1 MSASGSGGTRPEDPG
16 DRALT
21 AFRDALLLGLSLAA
35 GVVDAVVFLRLAQVF
50 VANMTGNTV
59 LLGLAVGQVH
69 PQAAARSAV
78 ALAAFCFGVAVAATI
93 TLLSPE
99 RPHPAQ
105 PWPPV
110 TNLLLGM
117 EAVLLAFATLLWQL
131 TGGAGEA
138 LVLLLIALT
147 AIVMG
152 VQSGAARSMGVGG
165 VATTY
170 VTGAL
175 TNAVSG
181 LLGHAFS
188 ARRAPAS
195 PTARRLGTLSLSVWA
210 AYGAG
215 AVLAG
220 AGSLA
225 VGSGVLW
232 VSVAVLTGITAAA
245 LVWRARASPT
255 ER

>member
-1 MSASGSGGTRPEDPG
+1 MSGMGSGGTRPVDPG

-35 GVVDAVVFLRLAQVF
+35 GTVDAVVFLRLAQVF

-69 PQAAARSAV
+69 PQAAVRSVV

-93 TLLSPE
+93 TLCFPQG
-99 RPHPAQ
+99 PQPAQ

-117 EAVLLAFATLLWQL
+117 EAVLLACATLLWQL
-131 TGGAGEA
+131 TGGAGEV

-181 LLGHAFS
+181 LLGHAVS
-188 ARRAPAS
+188 SRRAPTSSA
-195 PTARRLGTLSLSVWA
+195 ARRLGTLSLSVWA

-225 VGSGVLW
+225 LGSGVLW
-232 VSVAVLTGITAAA
+232 VSVGVLAAITAAA
-245 LVWRARASPT
+245 LVWRARASST
-255 ER
+255 DR

>member
-1 MSASGSGGTRPEDPG
+1 MTSSPRS
-16 DRALT
+16 LT
-21 AFRDALLLGLSLAA
+21 AFRDTLLLGLSLAA
-35 GVVDAVVFLRLAQVF
+35 GLVDAVVFLRLAQVF

-69 PQAAARSAV
+69 PQAAVRSVV
-78 ALAAFCFGVAVAATI
+78 ALAGFCLGVAFAAVL
-93 TLLSPE
+93 TLLSRE
-99 RPHPAQ
+99 GRDAE

-110 TNLLLGM
+110 TNVLLGV
-117 EAVLLAFATLLWQL
+117 EAVLLACATLLWQV
-131 TGGAGEA
+131 TGGGGEA
-138 LVLLLIALT
+138 LVLVLIALT
-147 AIVMG
+147 AMVMG

-181 LLGHAFS
+181 LFGHLAS
-188 ARRAPAS
+188 VRRAPSS
-195 PTARRLGTLSLSVWA
+195 PAARRLGTVSLSVWA
-210 AYGAG
+210 AYGVG

-225 VGSGVLW
+225 WGSGVLW
-232 VSVAVLTGITAAA
+232 VSVAVLALIAGAA
-245 LVWRARASPT
+245 LGWGTKVRSRGQSAPGPGR
-255 ER
+255 

>member
-1 MSASGSGGTRPEDPG
+1 MS
-16 DRALT
+16 DRART
-21 AFRDALLLGLSLAA
+21 AFRDTLLLGLSLAA
-35 GVVDAVVFLRLAQVF
+35 GLVDAVVFLRLAQVF

-69 PQAAARSAV
+69 PQAAVRSVV
-78 ALAAFCFGVAVAATI
+78 ALAAFCLGVAVAATL
-93 TLLSPE
+93 TLLAP
-99 RPHPAQ
+99 PAQ
-105 PWPPV
+105 GSEPWPPV
-110 TNLLLGM
+110 TNVLLGL

-138 LVLLLIALT
+138 LLLLLIALT
-147 AIVMG
+147 AAVMG

-181 LLGHAFS
+181 LLGHALG
-188 ARRAPAS
+188 ARGAATS
-195 PTARRLGTLSLSVWA
+195 SGGRRLGTLSLSVWA
-210 AYGAG
+210 AYGVG

-225 VGSGVLW
+225 WGGGVLW
-232 VSVAVLTGITAAA
+232 VSVAVLVAIAGAA
-245 LVWRARASPT
+245 LGWGARVSST
-255 ER
+255 RS

>member
-1 MSASGSGGTRPEDPG
+1 MSTSGAAED
-16 DRALT
+16 RRLT
-21 AFRDALLLGLSLAA
+21 AFRDTLLLGLSLAA
-35 GVVDAVVFLRLAQVF
+35 GLVDAVVFLRLAQVF

-69 PQAAARSAV
+69 PQAAVRSVV
-78 ALAAFCFGVAVAATI
+78 ALAAFCLGVAVAATI
-93 TLLSPE
+93 TLFSPQGQTG
-99 RPHPAQ
+99 AQ

-110 TNLLLGM
+110 TNVLLGL

-131 TGGAGEA
+131 TGGSGEG
-138 LVLLLIALT
+138 LLLLLIALT
-147 AIVMG
+147 AVVMG
-152 VQSGAARSMGVGG
+152 VQSGTARSMGVGG

-181 LLGHAFS
+181 LLSHAVS

-195 PTARRLGTLSLSVWA
+195 PAARRLGTLSLSVWA
-210 AYGAG
+210 AYGVG

-225 VGSGVLW
+225 WGSGVLW
-232 VSVAVLTGITAAA
+232 VSVAVLAAIVGAA
-245 LVWRARASPT
+245 LGWGARASST
-255 ER
+255 GR